1 MQAMQGPDAK
11 GSRIGENIRYMKPI
25 LAFLIFA
32 TASFATAQTM
42 NMQEIAQALG
52 VSCDYCHSAPRGSGS
67 PEPKKDIARAM
78 MAMTRDLNTKVQEA
92 TGKTAA
98 ETTKVECI
106 TCHHG
111 AAIPQPLSA
120 IILRTI
126 GEHGGAAAV
135 EQYRDL
141 RKQFY
146 SRATYDFS
154 EDALLQ
160 MVQRVVQGRP
170 DDAIALL
177 RMNLEFN
184 PQSAKTYALIGFAYT
199 RKVDDASAITNLQ
212 KSLELDPTNAMVRG
226 QLEQLQEYRRR
237 RQQQ

>member
-1 MQAMQGPDAK
+1 
-11 GSRIGENIRYMKPI
+11 MKWTRA
-25 LAFLIFA
+25 LAFIVAVAAGLFVA
-32 TASFATAQTM
+32 EAQAKTM
-42 NMQEIAQALG
+42 NMQDVAQALG
-52 VSCDYCHSAPRGSGS
+52 VRCEYCHSAPRGSGQ
-67 PEPKKDIARAM
+67 PEPKKDIAFAM
-78 MAMTRDLNTKVQEA
+78 MAMTRELNAKVQAA
-92 TGKTAA
+92 TGKPANEATR
-98 ETTKVECI
+98 VECV
-106 TCHHG
+106 TCHRG
-111 AAIPQPLSA
+111 VAIPQPLSA
-120 IILRTI
+120 IILRTVA
-126 GEHGGAAAV
+126 EKGGVAAV

-154 EDALLQ
+154 EEALLE
-160 MVQRVVQGRP
+160 MAQRVVQGRP

>member
-1 MQAMQGPDAK
+1 
-11 GSRIGENIRYMKPI
+11 MKWTWA
-25 LAFLIFA
+25 LVLIVA
-32 TASFATAQTM
+32 VAGTSAQTQTM
-42 NMQEIAQALG
+42 NMQEVAQALG
-52 VSCDYCHSAPRGSGS
+52 VRCDYCHSAPRGSGQ
-67 PEPKKDIARAM
+67 PEPKKDIALAM
-78 MAMTRDLNTKVQEA
+78 MAMTRELNAKVQEA
-92 TGKTAA
+92 TGKPPNQTSR
-98 ETTKVECI
+98 VECV
-106 TCHHG
+106 TCHRG
-111 AAIPQPLSA
+111 VAIPQPLSA
-120 IILRTI
+120 IILRTVAQK
-126 GEHGGAAAV
+126 GGAAAV
-135 EQYRDL
+135 EQYLDL

-154 EDALLQ
+154 EDALLE

-170 DDAIALL
+170 DDALALL

-237 RQQQ
+237 RQAQ